1 MGKIK
6 EKQEK
11 LTPGPGILMGGL
23 LGNDIWVDNNY
34 IRSIVGNSGGAIS
47 KQNIHTNAGLIAN
60 TYGDD
65 THLSVDDYYIDD
77 KIDRKIKEVNKTK
90 PIFIFGLPQFYD
102 PEMLDR
108 TVEVLQNRLDDYHVL
123 CIKNQ
128 TDDYSAKI
136 FSVQGIETVG
146 IDDIKKYIDFKTKK

>member
-34 IRSIVGNSGGAIS
+34 IRSIVGNSGGVIS

-65 THLSVDDYYIDD
+65 IHISIDEYYIDD
-77 KIDRKIKEVNKTK
+77 KIDRRIKDVNKTK
-90 PIFIFGLPQFYD
+90 PIFIFGLPNYYD
-102 PEMLDR
+102 EETMIKAKDML
-108 TVEVLQNRLDDYHVL
+108 ELKLPDYHVL
-123 CIKNQ
+123 TLKNK
-128 TDDYSAKI
+128 TDDVSAKI
-136 FSVQGIETVG
+136 FSVEGITSLG
-146 IDDIKKYIDFKTKK
+146 IDEIKKYIDFKTK